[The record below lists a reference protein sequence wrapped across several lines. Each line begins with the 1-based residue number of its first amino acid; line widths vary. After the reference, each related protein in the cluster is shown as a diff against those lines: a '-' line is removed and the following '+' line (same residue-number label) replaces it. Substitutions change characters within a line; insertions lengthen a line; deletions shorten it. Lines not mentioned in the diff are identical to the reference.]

1 MTLNLPVKNRAAQA
15 DLGSALVLRHQDLYS
30 AQQVRE
36 RITREVA
43 DAVHQLEEAKITL
56 AAGKT
61 SLDLAQKDLAAEQ
74 RKYELGSEPIFFVLN
89 AQTGLAQAELNLL
102 QAQVGYQVARAAV
115 DHATGSLLEPYGLQ
129 IAELTK

>member
-1 MTLNLPVKNRAAQA
+1 MTLNLPVRNRAAQA
-15 DLGSALVLRHQDLYS
+15 DLGTALVSRHRDLYS

-36 RITREVA
+36 QITREVT

-56 AAGKT
+56 AAGQT

-74 RKYELGSEPIFFVLN
+74 RKYELGSEPINFLLA
-89 AQTGLAQAELNLL
+89 AQTNLAQAELNLL
-102 QAQVGYQVARAAV
+102 QGQVSYQVARAAV

>member
-1 MTLNLPVKNRAAQA
+1 MNLPVKNRAAQA
-15 DLGSALVLRHQDLYS
+15 DLGSALVSRHQHLYS

-36 RITREVA
+36 RITREVT

-102 QAQVGYQVARAAV
+102 QAQVSYQVARAAV

-129 IAELTK
+129 IAELAK

>member
-1 MTLNLPVKNRAAQA
+1 LNLPVKNRAAQA
-15 DLGSALVLRHQDLYS
+15 DLGVALVSRHQDLYS

-36 RITREVA
+36 RITREVM

-102 QAQVGYQVARAAV
+102 QARVSYQVARAAV

>member
-1 MTLNLPVKNRAAQA
+1 LNLPVKNRAAQA
-15 DLGSALVLRHQDLYS
+15 DLGSALVSRHQDLYS

-36 RITREVA
+36 RITREVT

-102 QAQVGYQVARAAV
+102 QAQVSYQVARAAV

-129 IAELTK
+129 IAKLTK

>member
-1 MTLNLPVKNRAAQA
+1 MNLPVKNRAAQA
-15 DLGSALVLRHQDLYS
+15 DLGSALVSRHQDLYS

-36 RITREVA
+36 RITREVT

-102 QAQVGYQVARAAV
+102 QAQVSYQVARAAV

-129 IAELTK
+129 IAKLTK